1 VVGVPVNFKIQS
13 LGINHIALKDLEVGD
28 GIRASHVVATF
39 YPDVLL
45 LKRRL
50 ESVRATDVYVN
61 VPEVIRDFTRPGKGK
76 PSKVRKG
83 QATFPPFEVGQ
94 INVFNLNVIPADSV
108 DVRVK
113 SVGFSYSMGGHSLRL
128 SRADVR
134 SFKIN
139 VLPDLEV
146 DSAFGDMVMRKDTLY
161 LRLSARGRYDT
172 LPLALGDGRMA
183 LWTDRDTVVMGY
195 DVGSFEVGG
204 SAVDLKVV
212 GASAEWRLRRT
223 PGRVAFSVRNL
234 YWQDT
239 LEIRDLSGSLVLDS
253 LPNLALEGVKG
264 EVYGG
269 RFRFNLQAESLRTFR
284 GDVEVRGISP
294 GGIFTVSGYTVFS
307 VDLWDTSFIGGGR
320 LDYLRLRV
328 PSMEIGGVD
337 FSVESRGLRRYDF
350 NLLGQFVDVSGYYD
364 VPKDEGMLTFN
375 VEKPLRGISYDRFRL
390 YTFSASGKVEKRR
403 NLVRANFSDL
413 RLWYAVYDTIRIDSV
428 FARDLTLEVNLNDPG
443 DTRSSGEV
451 AVYYSQMDPA
461 VVNMRYSYSPE
472 NFYLKGDIR
481 TGSYGRLEVAA
492 SGRLPDSVLLHRIK
506 YTHRTVD
513 VSLENITFLY
523 RDTVLLN
530 VPENGLFG
538 GRISGKIGL
547 AKDSTD
553 YRFLDYSE
561 LTLENVNP
569 TPIVGTFFPE
579 LDVLVDALDL
589 HVKPVGTLSEAEA
602 TGRIGVRAFSYG
614 DVQIDSVRSE
624 FRVGRDVIGVN
635 DSYVWIEDSPIEIEV
650 GRYYL
655 PNRTLYVFARTENF
669 PTDRF
674 VPFLLPDS
682 SRLTFE
688 LSVSGRV
695 DSPKVLGFL
704 FWTAKGIDL
713 NGNFVKDPKV
723 YAVAEGDRILFPSL
737 KDTNVAR
744 LGRGTIHFNGSV
756 GTDLRIDSFSVNLEG
771 AEIQADPDITAVIN
785 GSLDITGDLKRE
797 VTVTGE
803 LTADEVE
810 IFKPL
815 TEMAAGG
822 TSSSPTKP
830 VILYD
835 IRFFAPRRIFLN
847 STLSSQAL
855 TGVLLEID
863 AELSADLN
871 VQKLS
876 PTLSSISG
884 TLSFLRGNVY
894 IVDKV
899 FRIDR
904 GEIVLYGTGGTVNIL
919 SSASFPR
926 ITGGGTPDS
935 VKVFVSIEGE
945 IDRPTVRIWS
955 QPYMATGDILALIV
969 GGSNVLG
976 FISRGLKWGLNLTE
990 LSIHQTP
997 TSYHLLFGTYITR
1010 RIYLK
1015 STLSTAGDYN
1025 SVRTLYFVNPNF
1037 SIYGER
1043 IQEPEGTRYG
1053 VGVNFRIRF

>member
-1 VVGVPVNFKIQS
+1 
-13 LGINHIALKDLEVGD
+13 
-28 GIRASHVVATF
+28 
-39 YPDVLL
+39 
-45 LKRRL
+45 
-50 ESVRATDVYVN
+50 VN

-76 PSKVRKG
+76 PSEVRKG

-139 VLPDLEV
+139 VLP
-146 DSAFGDMVMRKDTLY
+146 
-161 LRLSARGRYDT
+161 
-172 LPLALGDGRMA
+172 ALGDGRMA

-481 TGSYGRLEVAA
+481 TGSYGRLEMAA

-513 VSLENITFLY
+513 VSLENITF
-523 RDTVLLN
+523 
-530 VPENGLFG
+530 
-538 GRISGKIGL
+538 GL

>member
-1 VVGVPVNFKIQS
+1 MGVPVNFRVQS
-13 LGINHIALKDLEVGD
+13 LGINHVVLENLKVGD

-45 LKRRL
+45 LKKRL
-50 ESVRATDVYVN
+50 ESVRAMDVYVN
-61 VPEVIRDFTRPGKGK
+61 VPEVIRDFTKPGKGK
-76 PSKVRKG
+76 PSEVREG
-83 QATFPPFEVGQ
+83 PATFSPFEVSQ
-94 INVFNLNVIPADSV
+94 VNVFNLNVIPTDSI
-108 DVRVK
+108 DVRVR
-113 SVGFSYSMGGHSLRL
+113 SVGFSYRMGGYSLKL
-128 SRADVR
+128 SRASLR
-134 SFKIN
+134 SFRIS

-146 DSAFGDMVMRKDTLY
+146 DSAFGDMVMRRDTLY
-161 LRLSARGRYDT
+161 LRLSAHGRYDT
-172 LPLALGDGRMA
+172 LPLTLGDGRMA
-183 LWTDRDTVVMGY
+183 LWSAGDTVVMRY
-195 DVGSFEVGG
+195 DVGGFEVQGEV
-204 SAVDLKVV
+204 VDVKVL
-212 GASAEWRLRRT
+212 GASVEWRIRKT
-223 PGRVAFSVRNL
+223 PGRVQFSVRRL
-234 YWQDT
+234 HWQDT
-239 LEIRDLSGSLVLDS
+239 LEVKDLSGSLILDS
-253 LPNLALEGVKG
+253 LPDLILENVRGD
-264 EVYGG
+264 VYGG

-294 GGIFTVSGYTVFS
+294 GGILTVSGYTVFS
-307 VDLWDTSFIGGGR
+307 VDLQDTSFIGGGR
-320 LDYLRLRV
+320 LDYLRLRE
-328 PSMEIGGVD
+328 PSMELGGMD
-337 FSVESRGLRRYDF
+337 FSVESRGLKRYDF
-350 NLLGQFVDVSGYYD
+350 NLLGQFVDVWGYYD
-364 VPKDEGMLTFN
+364 LSKDVGRLSFN
-375 VEKPLRGISYDRFRL
+375 VEKPLRGVSYDRFRL
-390 YTFSASGKVEKRR
+390 YTFSASGEVEKRG
-403 NLVRANFSDL
+403 NLVRANL
-413 RLWYAVYDTIRIDSV
+413 PNLKLWYAVYDTVRIDSL
-428 FARDLTLEVNLNDPG
+428 FARDLALEMNLNDPKNL
-443 DTRSSGEV
+443 RSSGKIL
-451 AVYYSQMDPA
+451 VYYSQMDQA
-461 VVNMRYSYSPE
+461 VAKVDYSYSPE
-472 NFYLKGDIR
+472 RFYLKGDVR
-481 TGSYGRLEVAA
+481 TGSYGNLEVTA
-492 SGRLPDSVLLHRIK
+492 SGRVPDSVLLHHLR

-513 VSLENITFLY
+513 VSLENVTFLY
-523 RDTVLLN
+523 GDTVLLSI
-530 VPENGLFG
+530 PENGLFG
-538 GRISGKIGL
+538 GRLSGRIGL
-547 AKDSTD
+547 VKDGTD

-561 LTLENVNP
+561 LTLKNVNP

-579 LDVLVDALDL
+579 LDVLVDAFDL
-589 HVKPVGTLSEAEA
+589 YVKPVGTLSEAEA
-602 TGRIGVRAFSYG
+602 TGRIGMRAFSYG

-624 FRVGRDVIGVN
+624 FRISRDVVGVN
-635 DSYVWIEDSPIEIEV
+635 DAYVWIENSPVEVEV
-650 GRYYL
+650 GRYYF
-655 PNRTLYVFARTENF
+655 PNRTLYIFARARDF

-695 DSPKVLGFL
+695 DSPNVLGFI

-713 NGNFVKDPKV
+713 NGNFVKNPKV
-723 YAVAEGDRILFPSL
+723 YAVAEGSRIVFPAL

-744 LGRGTIHFNGSV
+744 LSRGTIHFNGSV
-756 GTDLRIDSFSVNLEG
+756 RTDLRIDSFSVKLKR
-771 AEIQADPDITAVIN
+771 AEIQSDPDITAVIN
-785 GSLDITGDLKRE
+785 GSLDISGDLKRE
-797 VTVTGE
+797 IMVTGE

-822 TSSSPTKP
+822 TSSSAAKP

-876 PTLSSISG
+876 PTLSSVSG

-919 SSASFPR
+919 SSATFPR
-926 ITGGGTPDS
+926 ITGGGIPDS

-955 QPYMATGDILALIV
+955 QPYMATGDILALII

-990 LSIHQTP
+990 LSIQQTP
-997 TSYHLLFGTYITR
+997 TSYHLLFGTYITH

-1025 SVRTLYFVNPNF
+1025 SIRTLYFVNPNF